1 MAEKR
6 VNTRIQNKHDT
17 EANFSNATFSPLPG
31 EIIVYDKDDT
41 HTKPRIKVG
50 DGETPVTGLPF
61 VVDKEETDRQISEIN
76 SKALVAIND
85 VDVDGRT
92 LTFTKNDGT
101 SFNITTQDTDTNTK
115 VTNTKN
121 NTTKAYVTGTTSSTT
136 NTGTQIFDTNIYID
150 STAGQLVA
158 TTFKGNLTGT
168 ASKATADASGNTIT
182 ATYET
187 KSAASSKLA
196 EAKSYTDTTTAN
208 MNKEAYLTWGG
219 KNHVGSFGP
228 IDAAMVPSLGAN
240 RWAFLDPGAVTLQTS
255 TDGGATW
262 TSVNDTTMK
271 RKMFSNKAANLFIG
285 NSPGETGVDKSNYK
299 CRVIITTTGYQAYT
313 TLNKFVF
320 LVCTSGSD
328 GCHCK
333 IEARTNANWSAGN
346 DVWKTFVERAELQG
360 WSGYNVVNLSEGLT
374 THGNS
379 AAQYSQIRITFGV
392 DSHPASSTYAGLFI
406 LNIQA
411 FGGVGWSTPSQMAA
425 DGHLYSYDENKNA
438 TFPANVAATQ
448 FNGPLNGNAN
458 TATRASLDANGNS
471 IVSTYATKTEL
482 EELIS
487 FGTTDPTSSTPGRL
501 YIKYLP

>member
-17 EANFSNATFSPLPG
+17 EANFNNATFSPLPG
-31 EIIVYDKDDT
+31 EIIVYDKDAT

-85 VDVDGRT
+85 VDVSGRT

-101 SFNITTQDTDTNTK
+101 SFNITTQDTDLDEK
-115 VTNTKN
+115 VKNTKN
-121 NTTKAYVTGTTSSTT
+121 NAAKAYVTGTTSSTT

-158 TTFKGNLTGT
+158 TTFKGNLTGK

-182 ATYET
+182 STYET

-208 MNKEAYLTWGG
+208 MNKESYLLWGG
-219 KNHVGSFGP
+219 RNLAGTFGP
-228 IDAAMVPSLGAN
+228 LDASLVPELGAN
-240 RWAFLDPGAVTLQTS
+240 RLAFLPSSAVQLQTS
-255 TDGGATW
+255 TDGGSNW
-262 TSVNDTTMK
+262 TSIANDAME
-271 RKMFSNKAANLFIG
+271 RKMFANGGASLFIG
-285 NSPGETGVDKSNYK
+285 NSTATGIDKTNYK
-299 CRVIITTTGYQAYT
+299 SRVIITTTNEVYSA
-313 TLNKFVF
+313 LNKFIIYVS
-320 LVCTSGSD
+320 TNGST

-333 IEARTNANWSAGN
+333 IEARTYENYETGN
-346 DVWKTFVERAELQG
+346 DVWTTFVERAELQG
-360 WSGYNVVNLSEGLT
+360 WSGYNVINLPYAMT

-379 AAQYSQIRITFGV
+379 PEQYAQIKFTFGV
-392 DSHPASSTYAGLFI
+392 DSHASSVNYGGLI
-406 LNIQA
+406 VNQIMA
-411 FGGVGWSTPSQMAA
+411 FGGVGWATPSTMAST
-425 DGHLYSYDENKNA
+425 GHLYSYDHDKNA
-438 TFPANVAATQ
+438 SFPANVTAAR
-448 FNGPLNGNAN
+448 FNGPLQGNAAS
-458 TATRASLDANGNS
+458 ATRASLDADGNS

-482 EELIS
+482 EGLIS
-487 FGTTDPTSSTPGRL
+487 FGTADPTSSTPGRL